1 MSDLNAS
8 TDLNAYAV
16 RAAPRLQQKK
26 FNRIVALIFA
36 FVIIAGIAALAI
48 SLLKQ
53 RSGPDPLN
61 NGAAG
66 NNNDAETGEVLPQTI
81 REPANADDAIWFS
94 RDPFAAPLKLTGV
107 ISGGW
112 GDPIAIIESGSAAYI
127 VSVGDII
134 NDVWTVAQIVNDTV
148 VLKAPDREVK
158 LQLNHRPIEEMGV
171 NNPES
176 GGGEGDS

>member
-8 TDLNAYAV
+8 PDLNAYAV
-16 RAAPRLQQKK
+16 RTAPRLQQKK
-26 FNRIVALIFA
+26 FNRIIALILA
-36 FVIIAGIAALAI
+36 FVIVMGATALLI

-53 RSGPDPLN
+53 RSGLGPPQ
-61 NGAAG
+61 NGGTG
-66 NNNDAETGEVLPQTI
+66 NNNDAETGEVLPQNI
-81 REPANADDAIWFS
+81 RDSANADEAIWFA

-134 NDVWTVAQIVNDTV
+134 NEVWTVAQIVKDTV
-148 VLKAPDREVK
+148 VLKAADREVK
-158 LQLNHRPIEEMGV
+158 LQLKHRPIEEMGV
-171 NNPES
+171 DSSES
-176 GGGEGDS
+176 DGGEGDS